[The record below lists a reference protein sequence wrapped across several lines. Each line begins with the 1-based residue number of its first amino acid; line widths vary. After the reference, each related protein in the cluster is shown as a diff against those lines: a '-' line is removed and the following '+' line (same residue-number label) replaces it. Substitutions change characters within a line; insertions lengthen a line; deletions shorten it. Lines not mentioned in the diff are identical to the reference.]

1 MLRLICTIEFLKKL
15 VYAIALV
22 CFIVLLVTGFS
33 LWFIPENKL
42 SGYLMMTHVTFAPVF
57 GLCMAALAVM
67 YAYNQRFDESDW
79 LFVSR
84 IFRCVA
90 QDEGP
95 ASRGSVLVMK
105 LCFWLICVG
114 TIPLILSI
122 VLSMFPIFGSE
133 IQDVL
138 LELHRY
144 SSLVLSIAGIV
155 HTFLLIMT
163 PAKKV

>member
-1 MLRLICTIEFLKKL
+1 MLRSICTIEFLKKL

-22 CFIVLLVTGFS
+22 CFILLSVTGFS
-33 LWFIPENKL
+33 LWFIPENKF
-42 SGYLMMTHVTFAPVF
+42 SGYLMMAHVTFSPVF
-57 GLCMAALAVM
+57 ALCIAALAVM
-67 YAYNQRFDESDW
+67 YGYNQRFEKSDW

-84 IFRCVA
+84 IFRCGA
-90 QDEGP
+90 QDEAP

-105 LCFWLICVG
+105 LCFWLICVL

-133 IQDVL
+133 IQDIL
-138 LELHRY
+138 LQLHRY
-144 SSLVLSIAGIV
+144 SALVLSIAGIV
-155 HTFLLIMT
+155 HTFFLIMI